1 MLIWFLLAG
10 FIAILSG
17 LVAVLFRKTGA
28 ERDFQ
33 EESRNLIPKEILRKV
48 RRLEITTRSMVNDV
62 FSGEYHSVFKG
73 RGMEFSE
80 VREYQFGDDI
90 RTIDWNVTA
99 RYGHPF
105 VKVYEEERELTV
117 MLMVDASSSGEF
129 GTFERM
135 KGEIAVEICALLAFS
150 AIKNNDK
157 VGLIIFTDKVE
168 KFVPPRKGK
177 AHVLRV
183 LRELLYFKPE
193 DRRTDIAAALEY
205 LSRVIRRRSVVFLV
219 SDFLSKDFEQAMRIA
234 NKKHDI
240 VCIHIV
246 DPRELELPN
255 VGYIELED
263 AELGSRAILDTSN
276 REVRSRFALKTS
288 EAMLQREKMFTSM
301 NVDTIA
307 IHTDEPY
314 FEPLIRF
321 FRMRAKRFR

>member
-1 MLIWFLLAG
+1 MLRNSIF
-10 FIAILSG
+10 
-17 LVAVLFRKTGA
+17 
-28 ERDFQ
+28 DFKAWIM
-33 EESRNLIPKEILRKV
+33 IPKEILKKV
-48 RRLEITTRSMVNDV
+48 RRIEITTRGMVNDV

-80 VREYQFGDDI
+80 VREYQIGDDI

-99 RYGHPF
+99 RYGKPY
-105 VKVYEEERELTV
+105 VKVFEEERELTV

-177 AHVLRV
+177 SHVLRV
-183 LRELLYFKPE
+183 LRELLYFRPE
-193 DRRTDIAAALEY
+193 ERMTDIGNALEY

-219 SDFLSKDFEQAMRIA
+219 SDFLSKDYERALRIA

-240 VCIHIV
+240 VGIHII
-246 DPRELELPN
+246 DPREMELPRI
-255 VGYIELED
+255 GYVELED
-263 AELGSRAILDTSN
+263 AETGEQILLDTSD
-276 REVRSRFALKTS
+276 REVVRLFAQKTS
-288 EAMLQREKMFTSM
+288 EAMLWREKLFKSM
-301 NVDTIA
+301 NVDSIA
-307 IHTDEPY
+307 IHTDESY